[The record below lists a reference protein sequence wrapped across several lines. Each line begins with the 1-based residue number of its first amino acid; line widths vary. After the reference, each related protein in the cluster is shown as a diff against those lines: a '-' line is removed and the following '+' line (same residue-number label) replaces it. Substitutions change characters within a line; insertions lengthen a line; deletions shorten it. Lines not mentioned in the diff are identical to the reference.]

1 MKNVLKQMETQEI
14 SLKRELQRKG
24 VHVTSL
30 LIVAGYYILPKA
42 AVLLIMTLFLILFM
56 EIEFVRID
64 IKLKLPLFHK
74 LYRKKEEDTLSGNVF
89 FLIGAIIAIS
99 VFSKEIAIA
108 AILMTTFGD
117 AAAALFGKR
126 FGRTWIP
133 KVKNRAVEGC
143 MAEFAVD
150 LLIGFVFLDSW
161 PVILVMA
168 GTATIVE
175 TVVEKIDDNLL
186 IPLFAGFNAQI
197 ISYIISLGYL
207 S

>member
-1 MKNVLKQMETQEI
+1 MDTEEI
-14 SLKRELQRKG
+14 SLKRELQRKV

-30 LIVAGYYILPKA
+30 LIVASYYILPKA
-42 AVLLIMTLFLILFM
+42 AVLLIMTFFLILFL

-64 IKLKLPLFHK
+64 LKLKLPLFHK
-74 LYRKKEEDTLSGNVF
+74 LYRKKEEDRLSGNVF
-89 FLIGAIIAIS
+89 FLLGAIIAIS
-99 VFSKEIAIA
+99 VFSKEVAIA

-126 FGRTWIP
+126 FGKTWIP
-133 KVKNRAVEGC
+133 KLKNRAVEGC
-143 MAEFAVD
+143 MAEFVVD
-150 LLIGFVFLDSW
+150 LLIGFLFLNSW
-161 PVILVMA
+161 PVIIVMA

-197 ISYIISLGYL
+197 ISYILSRGYL
-207 S
+207 SSVT

>member
-1 MKNVLKQMETQEI
+1 MEMQEI
-14 SLKRELQRKG
+14 SLKRELQRKV
-24 VHVTSL
+24 VHATSL
-30 LIVAGYYILPKA
+30 LIVVGYYFLPKE
-42 AVLLIMTLFLILFM
+42 AVLLLMTLFLILFL

-64 IKLKLPLFHK
+64 LKLKLPFFHK
-74 LYRKKEEDTLSGNVF
+74 LYREKEEDRLSGNVF

-117 AAAALFGKR
+117 AAAAIFGKR

-133 KVKNRAVEGC
+133 KLKNRAVEGC
-143 MAEFAVD
+143 MAEFVVD
-150 LLIGFVFLDSW
+150 LVIGFIFLGSW

-175 TVVEKIDDNLL
+175 TVVHKIDDNLI
-186 IPLFAGFNAQI
+186 IPVFAGFNAQI
-197 ISYIISLGYL
+197 ITYIISLGYL
-207 S
+207 SSLP

>member
-1 MKNVLKQMETQEI
+1 MQEI
-14 SLKRELQRKG
+14 SLKRELQRKV
-24 VHVTSL
+24 VHATSL
-30 LIVAGYYILPKA
+30 LIAVGYYILPKE
-42 AVLLIMTLFLILFM
+42 AVLLLMTLFLILFL

-64 IKLKLPLFHK
+64 LKLKLPFFHK
-74 LYRKKEEDTLSGNVF
+74 LYREKEEDRLSGNVF

-117 AAAALFGKR
+117 AAAAIFGKR

-133 KVKNRAVEGC
+133 KLKNRAVEGC
-143 MAEFAVD
+143 MAEFVVD
-150 LLIGFVFLDSW
+150 LVIGFIFLGSW

-168 GTATIVE
+168 GTATIGE

-207 S
+207 SSVP

>member
-1 MKNVLKQMETQEI
+1 METEEI
-14 SLKRELQRKG
+14 SMKRELQRKV

-42 AVLLIMTLFLILFM
+42 AVLLIMTLFLILFL

-64 IKLKLPLFHK
+64 LKLKLPLFHR
-74 LYRKKEEDTLSGNVF
+74 LYRKKEEDRLSGNVF
-89 FLIGAIIAIS
+89 FLLGAIIAIS

-133 KVKNRAVEGC
+133 KLKNRAVEGC
-143 MAEFAVD
+143 MAEFVVD
-150 LLIGFVFLDSW
+150 LLIGFVFLGSW

-197 ISYIISLGYL
+197 ISYILSLGYL
-207 S
+207 SSVPY

>member
-1 MKNVLKQMETQEI
+1 MVTQANGLKT
-14 SLKRELQRKG
+14 ELQRKV

-42 AVLLIMTLFLILFM
+42 AVLFIMTLFLIVFL
-56 EIEFVRID
+56 ELEFLRID
-64 IKLKLPLFHK
+64 LKLKLPLFHK
-74 LYRKKEEDTLSGNVF
+74 LYRKKEENTLSGNVF

-99 VFSKEIAIA
+99 VFAKEVAIA

-117 AAAALFGKR
+117 AAAALFGKK

-133 KVKNRAVEGC
+133 KLKNRAVEGC

-150 LLIGFVFLDSW
+150 IFIGFVFLDLW

-175 TVVEKIDDNLL
+175 TVVDKIDDNLL
-186 IPLFAGFNAQI
+186 IPVFAGFNAKI
-197 ISYIISLGYL
+197 ISYLLSLGHL
-207 S
+207 SAMA